1 LLGWLPNPVPA
12 QGVLRVSTPALGLL
26 VYGRVLELAEGDRG
40 LASGVVEL
48 S

>member
-1 LLGWLPNPVPA
+1 
-12 QGVLRVSTPALGLL
+12 VLRVFTPALGLL
-26 VYGRVLELAEGDRG
+26 VYGRVLELAEAIWG

>member
-1 LLGWLPNPVPA
+1 MLGRLPSPVPA
-12 QGVLRVSTPALGLL
+12 PGVLRLSTAALGLL
-26 VYGRVLELAEGDRG
+26 VYGRVLELAEALWG